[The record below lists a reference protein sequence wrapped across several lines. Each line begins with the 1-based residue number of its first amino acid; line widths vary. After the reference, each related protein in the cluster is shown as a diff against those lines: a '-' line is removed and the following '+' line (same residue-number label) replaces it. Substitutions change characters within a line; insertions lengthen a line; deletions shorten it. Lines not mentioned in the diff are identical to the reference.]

1 MNGVTPATLTV
12 RPELLLVV
20 CGVFAACCIGAAA
33 ALLSHFARVDAR
45 LRAMQTATASEL
57 VPWGWSSGAGRALRR
72 FIPRPYRTALQRR
85 LDRAGLAD
93 RGTPAGVVLVAAGLA
108 AVASAAAL
116 DRSGR
121 ATAVALFPLTL
132 CLVLVA
138 IGIGLDR
145 LASRRRRAVQ
155 RSLSATL
162 DLLVLAMEAG
172 PSLDAAIREVV
183 AEWQSPASRE
193 LERALTL
200 TQLGLSRGAAFQQ
213 VAETLDLESLR
224 RLAMRINAAER
235 LGNSLVLLLR
245 AEAEEARRERRVAAT
260 RQVAQAPTKILIPTA
275 LLILPVTLIVLLG
288 PALPQL
294 LQMAAGR

>member
-1 MNGVTPATLTV
+1 MTDIASTTIALQSGP
-12 RPELLLVV
+12 LLVV
-20 CGVFAACCIGAAA
+20 NGVFAACCVGAAV
-33 ALLSHFARVDAR
+33 ALLSHLVRVDAR
-45 LRAMQTATASEL
+45 LRAVQTTGRRQHGLRGWPAL
-57 VPWGWSSGAGRALRR
+57 VEQTLGR
-72 FIPRPYRTALQRR
+72 FIPKPYQAALQRR
-85 LDRAGLAD
+85 LERANLAD
-93 RGTPAGVVLVAAGLA
+93 RVAPAELVLLAAAVAALASGATLGWTGLVAALSLYPMGL
-108 AVASAAAL
+108 S
-116 DRSGR
+116 
-121 ATAVALFPLTL
+121 LTL
-132 CLVLVA
+132 LV

-145 LASRRRRAVQ
+145 LAVRRQRAVQ

-200 TQLGLSRGAAFQQ
+200 TQLGLTRGAAFQQ
-213 VAETLDLESLR
+213 IADTLDLESLR
-224 RLAMRINAAER
+224 RLATRINAAER
-235 LGNSLVLLLR
+235 LGSSLVLLLR

-260 RQVAQAPTKILIPTA
+260 RQVARAPTKILIPTA

-294 LQMAAGR
+294 MHMAAGG